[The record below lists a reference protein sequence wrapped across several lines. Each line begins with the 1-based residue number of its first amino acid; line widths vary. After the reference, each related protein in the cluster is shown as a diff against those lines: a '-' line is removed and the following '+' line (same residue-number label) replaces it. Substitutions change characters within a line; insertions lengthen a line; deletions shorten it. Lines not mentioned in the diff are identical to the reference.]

1 MSNKNRQTDSNG
13 KRHNWL
19 DVFARTRRSGSDSSS
34 DEQWHS
40 EIPNIK
46 LSRAFVVVLILHVV
60 AVGGILAFEMFK
72 PKSVTASVVN
82 SEEGRNED
90 VSKEII
96 KENIPEEQPDID
108 KGKGFERYT
117 VRSGDSIRAIA
128 ESYKISRT
136 ELLAANLIDEEHP
149 LVSGRVLRIPKLSL
163 VVNKDGELPI
173 PISPQQAHEDYISLN
188 ALPIAEATPAG
199 KNEEIATGNILKDID
214 DEGDGFQLLSSVPPV
229 NTSGSVPRAIPVSKT
244 NSVRQPKIV
253 KEISTNDFIASGNRL
268 EQQVIAS
275 THTISSGDT
284 LYGIAR
290 KYKVSVDSIL
300 KLNPEVDPRTL
311 GIGRTL
317 LLP

>member
-13 KRHNWL
+13 KGHNWL
-19 DVFARTRRSGSDSSS
+19 DVFARTRRSGSGSSS

-72 PKSVTASVVN
+72 PKSVTASAVN
-82 SEEGRNED
+82 SEEGKNED
-90 VSKEII
+90 IPKEIT
-96 KENIPEEQPDID
+96 KESITNKQPDIEKD
-108 KGKGFERYT
+108 KGFERYT

-163 VVNKDGELPI
+163 VVNKGGELPI
-173 PISPQQAHEDYISLN
+173 PISPQQANEDYISLN
-188 ALPIAEATPAG
+188 AIPITEATPSG
-199 KNEEIATGNILKDID
+199 NTEKIKTDNILKDIE

-229 NTSGSVPRAIPVSKT
+229 NTSEPVPRAIPVSKT

-253 KEISTNDFIASGNRL
+253 KEISTNNFIASGNRF

-275 THTISSGDT
+275 TYTISSGDT

-311 GIGRTL
+311 GIGKTL

>member
-13 KRHNWL
+13 KGHNWL
-19 DVFARTRRSGSDSSS
+19 DVFARTRRSSSDSNS
-34 DEQWHS
+34 DEQWRS
-40 EIPNIK
+40 EVPNIK

-72 PKSVTASVVN
+72 PKAVTVSVVN
-82 SEEGRNED
+82 PEQGNDE
-90 VSKEII
+90 VLSKEIT
-96 KENIPEEQPDID
+96 KENLGEKQPDVEKD
-108 KGKGFERYT
+108 NGFERYT
-117 VRSGDSIRAIA
+117 VRSGDSIRTIA

-163 VVNKDGELPI
+163 VVNKGGDLPI
-173 PISPQQAHEDYISLN
+173 PISPQEANEDYISLN
-188 ALPIAEATPAG
+188 TLPAAKTAPVGNAEKITTD
-199 KNEEIATGNILKDID
+199 KTLKDID
-214 DEGDGFQLLSSVPPV
+214 DGFQLLSSVSPV
-229 NTSGSVPRAIPVSKT
+229 STSESVPRAIPVSTT

-253 KEISTNDFIASGNRL
+253 KEISTNDFIVSGNRL
-268 EQQVIAS
+268 EQQMIAS
-275 THTISSGDT
+275 TYTISSGDT

-290 KYKVSVDSIL
+290 KYNVSVDSIL

-311 GIGRTL
+311 GIGKTL